1 MLPKKDGFS
10 VLRALRQEGKTV
22 PVLMLSAR
30 SELSDRVEGLD
41 CGADYYLTKPFEPKE
56 LLACVRMLTRRQPE
70 QRASNV
76 LEYGDLRLEPDT
88 FELACGERSVRLSRK
103 EFDMMELL
111 LRSREMVLTKES
123 LIVKLWGYESDAED
137 NNVEVYISFLRKK
150 LEHLRSRV
158 KIRTIRM
165 VGYRLETQ
173 EADNRFSTKFSTF
186 STYFSTRGGA
196 CHDTEAAMA
205 VRGACAWRWWL
216 TGAGGG
222 VRRRLSRGPAEYRGP
237 QPAGAHAGYPRG
249 RGRGSAARRIGGDR
263 RGPAAAA
270 LFHSE
275 YLGRHGLYH
284 RRHLCQSGGYRR
296 AAGHSQPVSGPGNQT
311 EGTVERLSPPL
322 SACEDNGLY
331 RKLAFVDMSMEQA
344 MLARVIRS
352 YLVIAAGGAC
362 WCCWASP
369 RRRPAGSPGRWSGLG
384 GSSGSSFPTP
394 PTS

>member
-1 MLPKKDGFS
+1 MRVLIVEDEVRLAETLRDLLDTEHYAADVCHDGESGLDNALSDIYDLVILDVMLPKKDGFS

-22 PVLMLSAR
+22 PVLRLSAR

-70 QRASNV
+70 QRVSNV

-165 VGYRLETQ
+165 VGYRLEQ
-173 EADNRFSTKFSTF
+173 EA
-186 STYFSTRGGA
+186 
-196 CHDTEAAMA
+196 
-205 VRGACAWRWWL
+205 
-216 TGAGGG
+216 
-222 VRRRLSRGPAEYRGP
+222 
-237 QPAGAHAGYPRG
+237 
-249 RGRGSAARRIGGDR
+249 
-263 RGPAAAA
+263 
-270 LFHSE
+270 
-275 YLGRHGLYH
+275 
-284 RRHLCQSGGYRR
+284 
-296 AAGHSQPVSGPGNQT
+296 
-311 EGTVERLSPPL
+311 
-322 SACEDNGLY
+322 
-331 RKLAFVDMSMEQA
+331 
-344 MLARVIRS
+344 
-352 YLVIAAGGAC
+352 
-362 WCCWASP
+362 
-369 RRRPAGSPGRWSGLG
+369 
-384 GSSGSSFPTP
+384 
-394 PTS
+394 